1 MTLQLPYI
9 DLLTGYETFLVWV
22 GYINGHMQRQWCW
35 RRGRLLTFIS
45 ADTGSNPSEGKVLSN
60 INSLSSVGRTS
71 YSPPINVFFCSFS
84 PKKTCCHYHLDLLK
98 WHFQS
103 SSDFNLGKTTNV
115 ESAKQRRDPPSP
127 SKSWK
132 PWKSSLLNTKQIAL
146 EHLHSKECSLKAK
159 QIEWTLRMS
168 NWSHLLLTHD
178 TIRVSFQICLLW
190 TIVFF
195 YWA

>member
-1 MTLQLPYI
+1 
-9 DLLTGYETFLVWV
+9 
-22 GYINGHMQRQWCW
+22 MQQQIFCW

-45 ADTGSNPSEGKVLSN
+45 ADPGSNPTEDKVLSN

-84 PKKTCCHYHLDLLK
+84 PKKTCCLFHLDLLK
-98 WHFQS
+98 WHFHS

-115 ESAKQRRDPPSP
+115 ESAKQRRDPPPP

-132 PWKSSLLNTKQIAL
+132 PWKSSLLKTKQIAL

-178 TIRVSFQICLLW
+178 TIRVSFQIYLLW